1 MNFIYDIIPEEFIK
15 AIGWTIFH
23 SVWQGAVVA
32 ILLAGILLLTHKK
45 NSRLRYNLSAAAL
58 FIMFGISIITFIY
71 VYTSSAEISSGSV
84 ETFYGSSLNSTTD
97 INSEPLGSNTDLDIP
112 GTLKSYFAQH
122 MPLIVTVWLF
132 GFFLFS
138 LRFVGGLLYVQ
149 KLKNNGVNPV
159 DDSWTYSLR
168 ELSKKLVLNKIVQ
181 IFESAKVKTPITIG
195 YLKPIILLPIGMI
208 TGLPQD
214 QVEAIIIH
222 ELVHI
227 KRYDFLVN
235 LFQTFIET
243 ILFYHPVVWWIS
255 STIKSERENCC
266 DDLTLKLCGGSLIYF
281 KALYNLQQIY
291 SNENDLALAAIG
303 KKNQLFRRI
312 NRMNSNNRNSSYGI
326 KFAAFA
332 VLLILIAAA
341 LFYSTSSAKENR
353 YNTASIAFV
362 NPNILSSDNISSD
375 QSGDRLVTTAD
386 TLSLKKGKRTLKF
399 SEDDKR
405 YKAKLNNGKIE
416 EFYVDGDKVDEKD
429 LPKYEGMVNQ
439 HLDEYDSA
447 MNEYRESMKDYKEK
461 MKTFRE
467 KMKKFRGT
475 HSFNFDGDF
484 DFPIPPTSIEI
495 PEMDTTEWKRI
506 MKNVPQVELDS
517 MRAELKN
524 FHFDNEAFKES
535 MKEWKKNMKNYKF
548 DEEAFQKSMSEWKE
562 KVKDFKFN
570 DEAFKESM
578 SKWSENMKNFK
589 LDMEKFNG
597 EMKKNGPGSEAFKKS
612 MEELKVNMGNLKVEM
627 KKLKDFIHDTK
638 DELVK
643 DKLMDEGD
651 DLDNFTLSKDEM
663 IVGGKKVS
671 QGLHKKYLEL
681 YKKHFGKEL
690 TGEKKFRIN
699 D

>member
-23 SVWQGAVVA
+23 SIWQGAVVA
-32 ILLAGILLLTHKK
+32 ILLAGILLLTRK
-45 NSRLRYNLSAAAL
+45 NSSRLRYNLSAAAL
-58 FIMFGISIITFIY
+58 FVMFGISIITFIY
-71 VYTSSAEISSGSV
+71 VYTSSADISAGSV
-84 ETFYGSSLNSTTD
+84 ETLYGSSLNSNTN
-97 INSEPLGSNTDLDIP
+97 INSEPLVNNTDLDIA

-149 KLKNNGVNPV
+149 KLKNEGINPL
-159 DDSWTYSLR
+159 DDPWTYRLR
-168 ELSKKLVLNKIVQ
+168 ALSKKLVLNKIVQ

-195 YLKPIILLPIGMI
+195 YLKPVILLPIGMI
-208 TGLPQD
+208 AGLPQD

-222 ELVHI
+222 ELSHI
-227 KRYDFLVN
+227 KRYDFIVN
-235 LFQTFIET
+235 LFQTFVET
-243 ILFYHPVVWWIS
+243 IFFYHPVIWWIS

-281 KALYNLQQIY
+281 KALYNLQQIC
-291 SNENDLALAAIG
+291 SDENDLALAAIG

-312 NRMNSNNRNSSYGI
+312 NRMNSNNRNSSYGM

-332 VLLILIAAA
+332 VLLILIATAS
-341 LFYSTSSAKENR
+341 FYSTSSAKENR

-375 QSGDRLVTTAD
+375 QSGDGLVTIAD
-386 TLSLKKGKRTLKF
+386 TISLKKGKRTLKF
-399 SEDDKR
+399 SEDNKR

-416 EFYVDGDKVDEKD
+416 EFYVDGDKVEEKE

-439 HLDEYDSA
+439 HLNEYDST

-461 MKTFRE
+461 MKNFRE

-484 DFPIPPTSIEI
+484 DFPIPPISIDI
-495 PEMDTTEWKRI
+495 PEMDTTEWKKI
-506 MKNVPQVELDS
+506 MKDVQRDVRESLERHPIRVPRIHIPHITIPPIELDS
-517 MRAELKN
+517 LHAGLEN
-524 FHFDNEAFKES
+524 FHFDNEAFRE
-535 MKEWKKNMKNYKF
+535 
-548 DEEAFQKSMSEWKE
+548 SMSEWG
-562 KVKDFKFN
+562 
-570 DEAFKESM
+570 
-578 SKWSENMKNFK
+578 ENMKNFK
-589 LDMEKFNG
+589 SDMEK
-597 EMKKNGPGSEAFKKS
+597 
-612 MEELKVNMGNLKVEM
+612 LKVNLGNLKVEM
-627 KKLKDFIHDTK
+627 KKLKDFMHDVK
-638 DELVK
+638 DALIK

-651 DLDNFTLSKDEM
+651 DLDDFILSKDEM

-671 QGLHKKYLEL
+671 PELHKKYLEL

-690 TGEKKFRIN
+690 TGDKKFRIN